1 MGMGVWGKGSGRNT
15 EETACAKALRWECSQ
30 IFEEL
35 AASQVGRDKITKG
48 LEARKRS

>member
-1 MGMGVWGKGSGRNT
+1 MSQVCKVPGKVLQ
-15 EETACAKALRWECSQ
+15 ETACAKALRWECSQ